1 MLCKVESTRGNGV
14 AEAIGNWGF
23 SNKVSSPGRE
33 LQRLKYLSEK
43 MACMKTSKPM
53 MCVKYNCKNDP
64 EACIG
69 TDLLHIIPGRS
80 YVLQGAPLEYF
91 CNILKILPRNVALK
105 IFWKHSCNIMK
116 QQSTGVL
123 QCVFFI

>member
-80 YVLQGAPLEYF
+80 YVLQGTDKWYRRGAECHPQPSCLAPQ
-91 CNILKILPRNVALK
+91 CPRPY
-105 IFWKHSCNIMK
+105 C
-116 QQSTGVL
+116 
-123 QCVFFI
+123 C